1 MWIRETQLRNFEV
14 FSSNN
19 SSLNPYATHQSIGPL
34 PSCFAVWWSEQT
46 ILADGVFE
54 AMEMDER
61 TFIPP
66 LTASM
71 PEMLPGG
78 HRFEFPASMFFFVSS
93 TADKKENKVN
103 IRSPTRGNTQQTR
116 NGHLAFYQLY
126 CIVAIREKYDCSLH
140 RRPPPYV
147 DRALEQRAPPD
158 AWEGFFGETNI
169 QNRASGERREMSD
182 ECGAGPRCGCVDQ
195 RCVWTVWKAICNN
208 TGAVM
213 SLASARNI

>member
-1 MWIRETQLRNFEV
+1 MRNFEV

-19 SSLNPYATHQSIGPL
+19 SSLNPYTTHQSIGPL

-54 AMEMDER
+54 AMEMDEQ

-78 HRFEFPASMFFFVSS
+78 HKFEFPASMFFFVSS

-103 IRSPTRGNTQQTR
+103 SQNPATEKCTR
-116 NGHLAFYQLY
+116 NKDVVLTLDLLSSVLHSRAF
-126 CIVAIREKYDCSLH
+126 ISEK
-140 RRPPPYV
+140 
-147 DRALEQRAPPD
+147 
-158 AWEGFFGETNI
+158 WESF
-169 QNRASGERREMSD
+169 
-182 ECGAGPRCGCVDQ
+182 CG
-195 RCVWTVWKAICNN
+195 
-208 TGAVM
+208 GAVGCDLGTASEGKSGAP
-213 SLASARNI
+213 SLPRERFPL